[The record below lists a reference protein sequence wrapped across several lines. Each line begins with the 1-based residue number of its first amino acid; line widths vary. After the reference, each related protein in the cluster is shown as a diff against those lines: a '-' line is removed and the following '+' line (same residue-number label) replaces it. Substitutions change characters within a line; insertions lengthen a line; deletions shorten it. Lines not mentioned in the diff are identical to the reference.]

1 MSWTGRVGIN
11 KGSVDEPDIVNEPD
25 IATSSVTLI
34 EFRVAS
40 DPESISF
47 FQLGIYN
54 NLLWLVTTMCVAHF
68 LNFKRPI
75 ISLINIIE

>member
-1 MSWTGRVGIN
+1 MI
-11 KGSVDEPDIVNEPD
+11 NEPEMA
-25 IATSSVTLI
+25 ISSVTLI

-54 NLLWLVTTMCVAHF
+54 SLLW
-68 LNFKRPI
+68 
-75 ISLINIIE
+75 

>member
-1 MSWTGRVGIN
+1 MI
-11 KGSVDEPDIVNEPD
+11 NEPE

-54 NLLWLVTTMCVAHF
+54 ILLWLVTTMCVAHF